1 MSLLFVKVP
10 GELSWKGVE
19 GTQWGLCLPREA
31 FSTVYGMVIC
41 RRFLDAYPIIVV
53 SERIKGLL
61 CINHSIVP
69 NVRRNYFNKIGRNTV
84 ISSLIELSQECVL
97 GMASRS
103 QAASRKLWKLL
114 PDGLRGKNKRGEFW
128 ANIEI
133 CHCESFIKLIR
144 LTCSKCGSVH
154 PQRV

>member
-1 MSLLFVKVP
+1 
-10 GELSWKGVE
+10 
-19 GTQWGLCLPREA
+19 
-31 FSTVYGMVIC
+31 MVIS

-97 GMASRS
+97 GMTSRS
-103 QAASRKLWKLL
+103 QAASRELWKLL
-114 PDGLRGKNKRGEFW
+114 PDGLRGKNKRGEF
-128 ANIEI
+128 
-133 CHCESFIKLIR
+133 
-144 LTCSKCGSVH
+144 
-154 PQRV
+154 